1 MGGADL
7 WEGALHWCARGHNLP
22 RTHRVPPGRRETGKA
37 PRVLSSNVSWWD
49 SCESSARLLD
59 LLLHSD
65 LHALLCEVYIMW
77 CVKLIAD

>member
-1 MGGADL
+1 MGRCPTSACQRPQPSKDSPSTSRQGGD
-7 WEGALHWCARGHNLP
+7 WKSPQGALLQCKLP
-22 RTHRVPPGRRETGKA
+22 H
-37 PRVLSSNVSWWD
+37 

-77 CVKLIAD
+77 CVKLIAG